1 MELTKDELIYLTG
14 LIDDQLI
21 EAKSGNWWATVA
33 EHVNL
38 HGIQHKLYS
47 LLETALEKDPI
58 ND

>member
-1 MELTKDELIYLTG
+1 MELTKDELVYLTG
-14 LIDDQLI
+14 LLDVKLE
-21 EAKSGNWWATVA
+21 EASRGNWWATA
-33 EHVNL
+33 SEHAYI